1 MRREPIYSPEP
12 VAINSLDLAVL
23 VDVAPDD
30 LPIREQARGSGH
42 QRLFERRE
50 EIIVLEYGR
59 NGRFEDRGVFLLL
72 LLLLLLFLPIQ
83 DTTGD
88 LRKDQGER
96 LCGGS
101 GARDADGL
109 AIAEMRSGLG

>member
-59 NGRFEDRGVFLLL
+59 NGRFEDRGVFP
-72 LLLLLLFLPIQ
+72 LLFLPIQ

-96 LCGGS
+96 LRGGS

-109 AIAEMRSGLG
+109 AVAEMRSGLG